1 MSIEKQT
8 QTNKSSDCNTCKKA
22 PGEHKLASLSDLKTI
37 QCPQKSW
44 WSLFS
49 SEPPE
54 TSYQF
59 YQKDFH
65 YNKFI
70 LENFRNFTMGSVLG
84 LGLYSFSKLLKLN
97 VLVK

>member
-1 MSIEKQT
+1 MSIEKET
-8 QTNKSSDCNTCKKA
+8 QTKQSSECSTCKKA
-22 PGEHKLASLSDLKTI
+22 PGEHKLASLSDLKSVPN
-37 QCPQKSW
+37 PQKSW

-70 LENFRNFTMGSVLG
+70 LENFRNFTMGSVFG
-84 LGLYSFSKLLKLN
+84 FFIYSISKLLKLK